1 MLSWEQDIVLQGGS
15 LPNFQK
21 AEFSA
26 VPFGII
32 PSWEIWKREVVY
44 MSTYEVLSLLFSAG
58 TFLIALLVYID
69 RDNKRK

>member
-1 MLSWEQDIVLQGGS
+1 MLSWGQDIVLQGGS

-21 AEFSA
+21 AEISA
-26 VPFGII
+26 MLFGII
-32 PSWEIWKREVVY
+32 PSREIWKREVVY